1 MLVLTIAL
9 GPLPLA
15 DVGLQAASAGKPEQV
30 KETAVVK
37 PVEAMMPTVVVPEM
51 PGLVTLTS
59 VGPANPAKPGCMGKV
74 AGGVLLLKL
83 KLGSPAQLP
92 EMLWLAA
99 SKLITPA
106 PIEVLP

>member
-1 MLVLTIAL
+1 MLVFTIVL

-51 PGLVTLTS
+51 PGLVTLTF
-59 VGPANPAKPGCMGKV
+59 VGPETPAKPGCIVKV
-74 AGGVLLLKL
+74 TGWVLLLKL
-83 KLGSPAQLP
+83 KLGSPA
-92 EMLWLAA
+92 
-99 SKLITPA
+99 
-106 PIEVLP
+106 

>member
-1 MLVLTIAL
+1 MLVFTIVL

-51 PGLVTLTS
+51 PGLVTLTL
-59 VGPANPAKPGCMGKV
+59 VGPDTPSKPGCMVKV
-74 AGGVLLLKL
+74 TGWLLLLKL
-83 KLGSPAQLP
+83 KLGSPA
-92 EMLWLAA
+92 
-99 SKLITPA
+99 
-106 PIEVLP
+106 